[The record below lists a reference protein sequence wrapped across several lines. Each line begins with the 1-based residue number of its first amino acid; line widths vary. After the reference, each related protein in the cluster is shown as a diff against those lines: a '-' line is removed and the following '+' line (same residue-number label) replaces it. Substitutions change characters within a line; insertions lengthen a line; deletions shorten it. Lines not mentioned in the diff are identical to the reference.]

1 MIAEAEKQQ
10 YRGVL
15 CIHCRQPIP
24 LSASQVRKEKEMR
37 ESEAN
42 EVAELRSSSFNL
54 RCRACHGEATYTP
67 GDTIDCEGTPRVRRT
82 APRRNPLLRSE
93 AKSLSKAANG

>member
-24 LSASQVRKEKEMR
+24 LSASLVRKEKEMR
-37 ESEAN
+37 ESEPS
-42 EVAELRSSSFNL
+42 EMSELTSRSFNL
-54 RCRACHGEATYTP
+54 RCRACHGEALYTEA
-67 GDTIDCEGTPRVRRT
+67 DTIDVRRNASHKNRT
-82 APRRNPLLRSE
+82 RE
-93 AKSLSKAANG
+93 AKSSSEA

>member
-1 MIAEAEKQQ
+1 MIAEASKEQ

-42 EVAELRSSSFNL
+42 EVMELRSSSFNL

-67 GDTIDCEGTPRVRRT
+67 ADTIDCDGTPRVRNI
-82 APRRNPLLRSE
+82 ARRNPLLRPE
-93 AKSLSKAANG
+93 PKNLSRAANG

>member
-1 MIAEAEKQQ
+1 MIAEASKQQ

-24 LSASQVRKEKEMR
+24 LSASQVRKEKELR
-37 ESEAN
+37 ESEPN
-42 EVAELRSSSFNL
+42 ELIELSSSSFNL

-67 GDTIDCEGTPRVRRT
+67 ADTIDCDGTPRART
-82 APRRNPLLRSE
+82 SAAGRNPLMKPER
-93 AKSLSKAANG
+93 KNLSRAASG

>member
-1 MIAEAEKQQ
+1 MIAEASKEQ

-67 GDTIDCEGTPRVRRT
+67 GDTIDCDGTPRVRRT

>member
-1 MIAEAEKQQ
+1 MIAEASKEQ

-37 ESEAN
+37 ESELN
-42 EVAELRSSSFNL
+42 EVTELRSSSFNL

-67 GDTIDCEGTPRVRRT
+67 ADTIDCDGTPRVRNT
-82 APRRNPLLRSE
+82 ARRNPLLRPES
-93 AKSLSKAANG
+93 KNLSRAANG

>member
-1 MIAEAEKQQ
+1 MIAEATKQQ

-24 LSASQVRKEKEMR
+24 LSASQVRREKELK
-37 ESEAN
+37 ESEPN
-42 EVAELRSSSFNL
+42 ELTELHSRSFNL

-67 GDTIDCEGTPRVRRT
+67 ADTIDCDGTPRARHT
-82 APRRNPLLRSE
+82 TRRNPLMRAE
-93 AKSLSKAANG
+93 RNDLSRAANG

>member
-1 MIAEAEKQQ
+1 MIAEASKEQ

-24 LSASQVRKEKEMR
+24 LSASQVRKEKELK
-37 ESEAN
+37 ESEPN
-42 EVAELRSSSFNL
+42 ELTELRSRSFNL

-67 GDTIDCEGTPRVRRT
+67 ADTIDCDGTPRARSTGV
-82 APRRNPLLRSE
+82 RRNPLLKHE
-93 AKSLSKAANG
+93 PKNLSRAANG

>member
-24 LSASQVRKEKEMR
+24 LSASQVRKEKELR
-37 ESEAN
+37 ESEPN
-42 EVAELRSSSFNL
+42 ELTELRSSSFNL
-54 RCRACHGEATYTP
+54 RCRACHGEATYTTAE
-67 GDTIDCEGTPRVRRT
+67 TIDCDGTPRVRSS
-82 APRRNPLLRSE
+82 AARRNPLLRPE
-93 AKSLSKAANG
+93 PKNLSQAANG